1 MRNLLKTNIILK
13 EVTLN
18 KPQIL
23 LSNDDGI
30 ESPGLWAAAETL
42 SELGF
47 VHVAAPRDQSSGA
60 GRSLPS
66 TSDGLIHVRQVTVNN
81 KEWTVH
87 AVGGTPAQTVLHAI
101 MEILP
106 ERPHL
111 VVAGINYGENLGS
124 GVTVS
129 GTVGAAL
136 EAAAL
141 GVPAIAVSLETEPR
155 HHLSHSDEVDFNAA
169 AYFTAYFSRLMLE
182 KRMPAD
188 VQVLKIEVPCDATP
202 DTPWAVTRLSHQRY
216 FIPTPPVRSS
226 WNAPARVGY
235 RVMDD
240 LDKDDP
246 QSDVYAVRIRR
257 WVAVT
262 PLSLDM
268 TSRIDL
274 SDLDRI
280 LRAG

>member
-1 MRNLLKTNIILK
+1 MK

-42 SELGF
+42 EEIGF
-47 VHVAAPRDQSSGA
+47 VHVVAPREQSSGA
-60 GRSLPS
+60 GRSLPPS
-66 TSDGLIHVRQVTVNN
+66 SDGLIHERRVRVNG
-81 KEWTVH
+81 KEWVVH
-87 AVGGTPAQTVLHAI
+87 AVGGTPAQAVLHAI
-101 MEILP
+101 MEIMP
-106 ERPHL
+106 ERPQL
-111 VVAGINYGENLGS
+111 AVAGINYGENLGS

-141 GVPAIAVSLETEPR
+141 GVPALAVSLETEPR
-155 HHLSHSDEVDFNAA
+155 HHLSHSAEVDFSAA
-169 AYFTAYFSRLMLE
+169 AYFTAYFGRLMLE
-182 KRMPAD
+182 KKMPPD

-202 DTPWAVTRLSHQRY
+202 ETPWAVTRLSQMRY
-216 FIPTPPVRSS
+216 FMPTRPIRSS
-226 WNAPARVGY
+226 WDVPAKVGY

-240 LDKDDP
+240 LDMDDP
-246 QSDVYAVRIRR
+246 LSDVYTVGIRR
-257 WVAVT
+257 MVAIT

-268 TSRIDL
+268 TSRVDL
-274 SDLDRI
+274 NSLEEM
-280 LRAG
+280 LRAS